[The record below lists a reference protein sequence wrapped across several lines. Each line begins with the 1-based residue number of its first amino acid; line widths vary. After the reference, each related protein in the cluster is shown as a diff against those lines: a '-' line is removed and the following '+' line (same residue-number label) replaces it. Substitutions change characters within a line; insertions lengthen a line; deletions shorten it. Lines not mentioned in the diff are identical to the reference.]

1 MCRGPSYMS
10 SLENAVNEPPP
21 LVIQRGGF
29 QLNRGIN
36 GPEHKTLICYLEGR
50 QDWKT
55 IQE

>member
-1 MCRGPSYMS
+1 MS